1 MGDLKISLAAARVNA
16 GMSQEQLCKV
26 LRVSKTTLCNWE
38 KGYKEPTYNAVR
50 RVSELSGIPMEYI
63 FVPEN

>member
-1 MGDLKISLAAARVNA
+1 MGDFKISLAAARVNA

-26 LRVSKTTLCNWE
+26 LRVSKTTLCYWE
-38 KGYKEPTYNAVR
+38 KGHKEPPYNAVR
-50 RVSELSGIPMEYI
+50 RISELSGIPMEYI